1 MRRIALSKLWG
12 SCLWAVS
19 KVESSAHASRLPKS
33 ILLGSFSDNLLV
45 VSILDIV
52 YDGRLLAFL
61 QS

>member
-12 SCLWAVS
+12 SLWAVS
-19 KVESSAHASRLPKS
+19 KVESSAHASCLPKF

-45 VSILDIV
+45 VCISDIV
-52 YDGRLLAFL
+52 YDGRLLAVL